1 MKVRDTKVDRRG
13 FTLFELCI
21 VLALLGILF
30 TVTASFSML
39 LKGIVSESKEKYEFS
54 KDFAELKALVCEW
67 ISENDVQGSVFLT
80 DEAGALTA
88 IGNDAE
94 RTVCFADGILSLDG
108 ERTADTDTLEDVV
121 FSANGRLL
129 KCVAYRNGGDGER
142 MESCFVYSLR
152 CGSVAQEASD
162 DA

>member
-54 KDFAELKALVCEW
+54 RF
-67 ISENDVQGSVFLT
+67 IT
-80 DEAGALTA
+80 
-88 IGNDAE
+88 
-94 RTVCFADGILSLDG
+94 R
-108 ERTADTDTLEDVV
+108 
-121 FSANGRLL
+121 
-129 KCVAYRNGGDGER
+129 
-142 MESCFVYSLR
+142 
-152 CGSVAQEASD
+152 
-162 DA
+162 